1 MRKKTRNGWIEVRIR
16 VWDGGG
22 RGKIDL
28 TFKQEGRAECRC
40 EGERERE

>member
-1 MRKKTRNGWIEVRIR
+1 MEE
-16 VWDGGG
+16 GG
-22 RGKIDL
+22 GKIDL